1 MALHRGREVG
11 DRKKGERQREREIEI
26 NGRKRI
32 QRKQKGMQ
40 G

>member
-11 DRKKGERQREREIEI
+11 DRKKGERQREIEI